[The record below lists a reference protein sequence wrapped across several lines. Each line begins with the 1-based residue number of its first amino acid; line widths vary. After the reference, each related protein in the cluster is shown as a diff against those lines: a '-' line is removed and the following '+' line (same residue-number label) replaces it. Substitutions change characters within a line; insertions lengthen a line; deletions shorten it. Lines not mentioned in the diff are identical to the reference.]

1 MVDETFRDELA
12 LGLWYGVCGFV
23 WGVVIVTCLA

>member
-1 MVDETFRDELA
+1 MVDKEFRDELV

-23 WGVVIVTCLA
+23 WGVVLCLA